1 MTEKITLRELIEKI
15 SQQAGITKKLAAD
28 ILRTLPVIIEEGL
41 KKDGEVKVK
50 GLGTF
55 RLKPVK
61 GKTGRNPRTGAR
73 VQIPPHNKITF
84 IAERSFKEFINQPYR
99 MLGYQ
104 LLEEKSEGPV
114 DEKPVP
120 EPPADQPEEK
130 AAAEVSQEPVHEPVY
145 APTMIPIE
153 PPEDPPPVE
162 ELHRGKKKIHWIIP
176 VMLAIIVV
184 LSLVYYL
191 RNCERAVDSGQE
203 AVGSSQEAEVS
214 SQEAVGSSQEAEVS
228 SQEAEVEAVE
238 PVSEEPQAEPET
250 GLAVEPETP
259 EPTFNITEGNYLF
272 RIASEAYGNAY
283 LWPLIFK
290 ANQETIT
297 DPELIIIGNEIII
310 PALEGTSDRLTRSD
324 SLEISE
330 GYRLVYEYYLAKGD
344 PKADAF
350 RKAMEP
356 YQPN

>member
-15 SQQAGITKKLAAD
+15 SRQAGITKKMAAD
-28 ILRTLPVIIEEGL
+28 IMRTLPVIIEEGL

-73 VQIPPHNKITF
+73 VEIPPHNKITF

-104 LLEEKSEGPV
+104 LLEEKSETPV

-120 EPPADQPEEK
+120 EPI
-130 AAAEVSQEPVHEPVY
+130 Y
-145 APTMIPIE
+145 APTMRPPE

-191 RNCERAVDSGQE
+191 RNCERAED
-203 AVGSSQEAEVS
+203 SSQEAADSRQETVVSGQETVVS
-214 SQEAVGSSQEAEVS
+214 SQEAVDSSQEAVDQPETLLVD
-228 SQEAEVEAVE
+228 
-238 PVSEEPQAEPET
+238 EPET
-250 GLAVEPETP
+250 TEPKFNIQHSK
-259 EPTFNITEGNYLF
+259 FNITEGTYLF
-272 RIASEAYGNAY
+272 RIASEAYGNPY
-283 LWPLIFK
+283 LWPLIYK

-310 PALEGTSDRLTRSD
+310 PPLEGTSDRLTRND

-330 GYRLVYEYYLAKGD
+330 GSRLIYEYYLAKGD
-344 PKADAF
+344 PKAENF
-350 RKAMEP
+350 RIVMERYHP
-356 YQPN
+356 K

>member
-1 MTEKITLRELIEKI
+1 MTEKITLRELIEKL
-15 SQQAGITKKLAAD
+15 SRQAGITKKMSAD

-61 GKTGRNPRTGAR
+61 EKTGRNPRTGAR
-73 VQIPPHNKITF
+73 VLIPLHNKIIF
-84 IAERSFKEFINQPYR
+84 IPERSFKEFINQPYR

-104 LLEEKSEGPV
+104 LLEEKSEAPV

-120 EPPADQPEEK
+120 EPPADQPEGK
-130 AAAEVSQEPVHEPVY
+130 AAAEDSQEPVHEPVY
-145 APTMIPIE
+145 APTMIPPE

-176 VMLAIIVV
+176 VMLAIIVI

-191 RNCERAVDSGQE
+191 RNCERVEDRSQE
-203 AVGSSQEAEVS
+203 TEVISQEAEV
-214 SQEAVGSSQEAEVS
+214 EEWEAED
-228 SQEAEVEAVE
+228 EAVE
-238 PVSEEPQAEPET
+238 PVSEEPEAEPET
-250 GLAVEPETP
+250 ELDVEPEAAEKTFKTQHS
-259 EPTFNITEGNYLF
+259 TFNITEGRYLF
-272 RIASEAYGNAY
+272 RIASVSYGNPY
-283 LWPLIFK
+283 LWPLIYK
-290 ANQETIT
+290 ANQEIIT
-297 DPELIIIGNEIII
+297 DPELVIIGEEIII
-310 PALEGTSDRLTRSD
+310 PGLEGSQDRLTRND
-324 SLEISE
+324 SLKISE

-344 PKADAF
+344 PKAEDF
-350 RKAMEP
+350 RKAMER